1 MAQKIHMDVDSV
13 RAVIGLLGKKESE
26 LKTSIAELNRAV
38 SGLEE
43 IEWIG
48 EAPSQ
53 FYCEYEELRGDLMN
67 QVEYMEALAG
77 RLNQA
82 ISDYEAA
89 AAKLS

>member
-1 MAQKIHMDVDSV
+1 
-13 RAVIGLLGKKESE
+13 
-26 LKTSIAELNRAV
+26 
-38 SGLEE
+38 
-43 IEWIG
+43 
-48 EAPSQ
+48 
-53 FYCEYEELRGDLMN
+53 MN